1 MIFYIHKTFFYTLG
15 RIIQPLGTGNYFLR
29 KIKRRR
35 TFVKN
40 VSLILNVVLA
50 IAVGVLYYLHFTTS
64 STITSPKDDN
74 KGVDEKAESVEVLP
88 DSLVIADDTTDS
100 ESPAQANKEISG
112 KIAFIDL
119 EEFYA
124 RYEFYKQGVK
134 NIERSIENKQNQ
146 LISKQKALEEEFM
159 KYQQTAPTLSET
171 YRKTKEQQLMEQE
184 QELFKL
190 RDELQQQQENEFN
203 NFNTSLLKKVDDY
216 VKDLSKKQ
224 QYDYV
229 FTYTKGGPSIMV
241 YAKDSLDITG
251 EVVEGLN
258 KAYRKK

>member
-1 MIFYIHKTFFYTLG
+1 M
-15 RIIQPLGTGNYFLR
+15 
-29 KIKRRR
+29 
-35 TFVKN
+35 KN
-40 VSLILNVVLA
+40 ASLILNVVLA
-50 IAVGVLYYLHFTTS
+50 IAVGVLYYLHFATNS
-64 STITSPKDDN
+64 AAISQKDDLKPAN
-74 KGVDEKAESVEVLP
+74 EKEEKIIETRP
-88 DSLVIADDTTDS
+88 DSLLVSEDS
-100 ESPAQANKEISG
+100 ISLEAPAEVNTEISG
-112 KIAFIDL
+112 KVAYIDL

-124 RYEFYKQGVK
+124 RYEFYKQGLK

-146 LISKQKALEEEFM
+146 LVSKQKALEEEFV

-184 QELFKL
+184 QELYKL

-216 VKDLSKKQ
+216 VKDLSKKKE
-224 QYDYV
+224 YDYV

-241 YAKDSLDITG
+241 YAKDNLDITG

-258 KAYRKK
+258 RAYRKK

>member
-1 MIFYIHKTFFYTLG
+1 M
-15 RIIQPLGTGNYFLR
+15 
-29 KIKRRR
+29 
-35 TFVKN
+35 KN
-40 VSLILNVVLA
+40 VSFILNVVLV
-50 IAVGVLYYLHFTTS
+50 IAVGVLYYLRFTTD
-64 STITSPKDDN
+64 TAIVSPKEDI
-74 KGVDEKAESVEVLP
+74 KTADEKVESTEISPDSLLIVEDATGAESV
-88 DSLVIADDTTDS
+88 
-100 ESPAQANKEISG
+100 AQTNKESSG

-119 EEFYA
+119 EEFYD
-124 RYEFYKQGVK
+124 RYEFYKQGLK

-203 NFNTSLLKKVDDY
+203 NFNVSLLKKVDDY
-216 VKDLSKKQ
+216 VKDLSKKK

-258 KAYRKK
+258 RAYRKK